1 MSEKAEKIV
10 LGVVYDPIIGKM
22 INRILKKE
30 FTVEIAGTLE
40 EAREKINELQL
51 NAVITDWTRVN
62 GPEVIKSAKEKGV
75 RKIIVING
83 GLINKRELEELK
95 KTDVDI
101 LPKPFELKEL
111 IAAVR
116 GEISEMETENREN

>member
-22 INRILKKE
+22 INRILEKE

-51 NAVITDWTRVN
+51 NAVITDWTQVN

-75 RKIIVING
+75 RKIIVMNG
-83 GLINKRELEELK
+83 GLINDRELEELE
-95 KTDVDI
+95 KTGVDVI
-101 LPKPFELKEL
+101 PKPFEAEEL
-111 IAAVR
+111 INTIR
-116 GEISEMETENREN
+116 GEISEMENSEN